1 MTNELM
7 NVWDRYAA
15 AAINALIRE
24 RGQADEKME
33 ANDLC
38 EQAAKLADSMMIER
52 AKRENLD
59 AVYNEIER
67 AIDA

>member
-1 MTNELM
+1 MTEELM

-15 AAINALIRE
+15 AAMNALIRA
-24 RGQADEKME
+24 RAQAEGRMD

-38 EQAAKLADSMMIER
+38 EQAAKLADFMMIER
-52 AKRENLD
+52 AKRGNPD
-59 AVYNEIER
+59 AVYDEIER

>member
-1 MTNELM
+1 MIEELM

-15 AAINALIRE
+15 AAMNALICARA
-24 RGQADEKME
+24 QAEGRMD

-38 EQAAKLADSMMIER
+38 EQAAKLADCMMIER
-52 AKRENLD
+52 AKRENPD
-59 AVYNEIER
+59 AVYDEIER